1 MDVITT
7 NEFTLH
13 QHDLNNNLFSIYF
26 NCYSE
31 PLIKSITKTKTLLG
45 STVTDNFKT
54 LTFKATSIK
63 TFKQYQEDLYK
74 INGTKNMRIN
84 DVAKLT
90 YDLSNQ
96 LKFLI
101 TYFNKSF
108 IGYNPDDIFVINDNK
123 FICLSNEKLSDIIE
137 NNILISYPFTRDDF
151 FLSPE
156 LENVK
161 KIPSFINYKSCYFS
175 FACLLIY
182 SLTGNKE
189 FYFNDENISTTQKI
203 NNCIDSLPIS
213 GSKIF
218 WLLKRCLTEDIE
230 KRSILFL

>member
-1 MDVITT
+1 MSIIVT
-7 NEFTLH
+7 NEFTIRKYER
-13 QHDLNNNLFSIYF
+13 NNDLFSIYF

-31 PLIKSITKTKTLLG
+31 PLIKSITKTKMLLG
-45 STVTDNFKT
+45 ATVTDNFKT
-54 LTFKATSIK
+54 LIFKATSIK
-63 TFKQYQEDLYK
+63 PFKQYQEDVYK
-74 INGTKNMRIN
+74 INGTRNMRIN
-84 DVAKLT
+84 DVTKLI

-96 LKFLI
+96 LKYLI
-101 TYFNKSF
+101 THFNKAF
-108 IGYNPDDIFVINDNK
+108 IGYNPDDIFVINDNR
-123 FICLSNEKLSDIIE
+123 FICLSNEKLSDIIDD
-137 NNILISYPFTRDDF
+137 NILISYPFTIDDF

-175 FACLLIY
+175 LTCLIIY

-203 NNCIDSLPIS
+203 NNCIDLLPIS